1 LIPVGGSI
9 FIAAII
15 TIDPK
20 QIRSTIEGNI
30 RIFTGLAECQ
40 VCLAFQ
46 TC

>member
-20 QIRSTIEGNI
+20 QIRSTIEA
-30 RIFTGLAECQ
+30 RLSQFMPPH
-40 VCLAFQ
+40 
-46 TC
+46 